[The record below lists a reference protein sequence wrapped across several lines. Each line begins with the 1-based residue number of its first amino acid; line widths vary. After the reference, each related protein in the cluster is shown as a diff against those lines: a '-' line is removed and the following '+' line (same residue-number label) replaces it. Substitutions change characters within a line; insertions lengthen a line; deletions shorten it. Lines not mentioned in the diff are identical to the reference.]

1 MMLGMAERAFADLD
15 VDYAVTALNVSG
27 GPSMLTD
34 PVALTL
40 AADRTF
46 VQVRE
51 FLTRDADFDA
61 IIIAA
66 FGDPA
71 VSELR
76 EYTHIPVIGI
86 GEAAIREAARHGA
99 FSIATTTPELED
111 SIREHVDA
119 LGLARELVSIE
130 ITSDGPLD
138 LAGDHA
144 RQTGALSEA
153 ITRCIADG
161 ARAVVIGGGPL
172 ARSAEDLSATLSMP
186 VINPVRAACAQLARA
201 GRRDTPA
208 PVFHKPRA

>member
-1 MMLGMAERAFADLD
+1 MLGMAERAFADLA
-15 VDYAVTALNVSG
+15 VDYAVSALTVTG
-27 GPSMLTD
+27 GPSMLTNAA
-34 PVALTL
+34 ALNL
-40 AADRTF
+40 ARKRTF
-46 VQVRE
+46 AQVRE
-51 FLTRDADFDA
+51 FLTRDAQFDG

-76 EYTHIPVIGI
+76 DHMRIPVIGI
-86 GEAAIREAARHGA
+86 GEAAMREGARHGA
-99 FSIATTTPELED
+99 FSIATTTPELEA

-130 ITSDGPLD
+130 LTSAGPLD

-172 ARSAEDLSATLSMP
+172 ARSAEDLSATHSMP
-186 VINPVRAACAQLARA
+186 VINPVRAACALLARV
-201 GRRDTPA
+201 GE
-208 PVFHKPRA
+208 